1 MMNYIKSELYRM
13 VHSRMIYVT
22 ALGFAGAPLL
32 LNGLLYATFRTM
44 PDNAYSYTS
53 FSHSFLISLPMFFCV
68 AAFIVVLSLYE
79 GDKKTGNMK
88 NVVASGISRVKIF
101 AGQIVVSL
109 VACYSILITTLA
121 VYILSARLLL
131 VDAGPATWMDL
142 VKEALVMSPIAIS
155 ALILAVVVTMV
166 FEKTFVAVMVWSGIL
181 YFIPTVFFYVGIRY
195 PVIWKISEWMPDN
208 FLSYIEVNTSVCNPM
223 WDTLEG
229 LTKCMVAGAVGIVV
243 FGLAGLCL
251 VRKKEI

>member
-13 VHSRMIYVT
+13 FHSRMIYVT

-53 FSHSFLISLPMFFCV
+53 FSYSFLISLPMFFCV

-101 AGQIVVSL
+101 AGRASVPCI
-109 VACYSILITTLA
+109 IT
-121 VYILSARLLL
+121 I
-131 VDAGPATWMDL
+131 
-142 VKEALVMSPIAIS
+142 
-155 ALILAVVVTMV
+155 
-166 FEKTFVAVMVWSGIL
+166 
-181 YFIPTVFFYVGIRY
+181 
-195 PVIWKISEWMPDN
+195 
-208 FLSYIEVNTSVCNPM
+208 
-223 WDTLEG
+223 
-229 LTKCMVAGAVGIVV
+229 
-243 FGLAGLCL
+243 
-251 VRKKEI
+251 